1 MRIQQM
7 KTMADQYSAINS
19 DEVQSKGGP
28 REGKG
33 GAVAEAIRAAAIGC
47 RAWAKGEGL
56 IKGFAASA
64 TGIPTVMHKAQSMV
78 WTVDSA
84 LSASSEDTIFIVPPV
99 VQTRSMAFG
108 ATRGEAMATLTDM
121 TNHASTKRT
130 MVLAHL
136 MLST

>member
-1 MRIQQM
+1 
-7 KTMADQYSAINS
+7 
-19 DEVQSKGGP
+19 
-28 REGKG
+28 
-33 GAVAEAIRAAAIGC
+33 
-47 RAWAKGEGL
+47 
-56 IKGFAASA
+56 
-64 TGIPTVMHKAQSMV
+64 MHKAQSMV

-121 TNHASTKRT
+121 TNQASTKRT

>member
-1 MRIQQM
+1 
-7 KTMADQYSAINS
+7 
-19 DEVQSKGGP
+19 
-28 REGKG
+28 
-33 GAVAEAIRAAAIGC
+33 
-47 RAWAKGEGL
+47 
-56 IKGFAASA
+56 
-64 TGIPTVMHKAQSMV
+64 MHKAQSMV

-84 LSASSEDTIFIVPPV
+84 LSESSEDTIFIVPPV